1 MTQTHHLILL
11 RHAKSDWP
19 TGVPD
24 HERPLNERGERD
36 APCTGDWLV
45 SAGRVPDLV
54 VCSTATR
61 TRQTYALVAGAFE
74 AEPEVVYTDDLYGA
88 SAGEMLEVVRAVP
101 ESVGTLLVV
110 AHNPGTQQLAL
121 ALADDSHKE
130 LVARIYNRYPTNTAT
145 VLETAAPWA
154 VLDPGGAAVVD
165 LASPRG

>member
-1 MTQTHHLILL
+1 MTRTLILL

-24 HERPLNERGERD
+24 HERPLTERGERD

-45 SAGRVPDLV
+45 ATGRVPDLV
-54 VCSTATR
+54 VCSTAVR
-61 TRQTYALVAGAFE
+61 TRLTYSLVSAAFE
-74 AEPEVVYTDDLYGA
+74 GEPEVVYSDDLYGA

-101 ESVGTLLVV
+101 ERVGTLLLVG
-110 AHNPGTQQLAL
+110 HNPGTQQLAL

-145 VLETAAPWA
+145 VLETASPWA
-154 VLDPGGAAVVD
+154 ALDPGGAAVVD
-165 LASPRG
+165 VASPRG

>member
-1 MTQTHHLILL
+1 LIRTLILL

-24 HERPLNERGERD
+24 HERPLTERGERD

-45 SAGRVPDLV
+45 STRRVPELV

-61 TRQTYALVAGAFE
+61 TRQTYALVSAAFGD
-74 AEPEVVYTDDLYGA
+74 APEVVYTDDLYGA
-88 SAGEMLEVVRAVP
+88 SAGEMLEVVRAAP
-101 ESVGTLLVV
+101 DSVGTVMLVG
-110 AHNPGTQQLAL
+110 HNPGTQQLAL

-145 VLETAAPWA
+145 ILETASPWA
-154 VLDPGGAAVVD
+154 VLDPGGASVVD
-165 LASPRG
+165 VASPRG